1 MLIDDIYFYIKG
13 NQAKFLNLKYSKHNN
28 YMVIVNR
35 ESYTLYKNDLID
47 DDNFV
52 FLYRGDLEELFIGK
66 KELYEISYKV
76 KDIYTLYIEWRKK
89 IKNINCDNTFPIIF
103 DSGIKYARYSFSNFA
118 DLNSEITFE
127 EMNQIEQIYNYN
139 TKEKIS
145 CIY

>member
-1 MLIDDIYFYIKG
+1 M
-13 NQAKFLNLKYSKHNN
+13 A
-28 YMVIVNR
+28 
-35 ESYTLYKNDLID
+35 
-47 DDNFV
+47 
-52 FLYRGDLEELFIGK
+52 
-66 KELYEISYKV
+66 
-76 KDIYTLYIEWRKK
+76 KK